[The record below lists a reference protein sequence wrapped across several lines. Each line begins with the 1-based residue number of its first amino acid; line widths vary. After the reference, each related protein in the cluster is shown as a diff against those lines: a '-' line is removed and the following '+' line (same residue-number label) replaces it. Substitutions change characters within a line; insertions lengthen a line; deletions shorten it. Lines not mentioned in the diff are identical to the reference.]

1 MYSLTNR
8 ELEVLN
14 LVKKGKSNSQI
25 ADELIVSRNTAKAH
39 VANILYKMDVNDR
52 ICAVVKAIKE
62 NIIEL

>member
-39 VANILYKMDVNDR
+39 VVNILYKIDVNDR